1 MGPTTKRDLSKVQ
14 PSKTGV
20 TQDFINEFAG
30 VIQFIELYQNKK
42 ISFEQFSKEIFL
54 LKTYQERYPKDR
66 YDNVITLQNSQL
78 VKELDNL
85 VHQINSILRE
95 MKKDTY
101 HKIPQKIEEEMN
113 ELNRLGQLGVRLI
126 RG

>member
-1 MGPTTKRDLSKVQ
+1 MSIRSKRDLSQVQ

-30 VIQFIELYQNKK
+30 VIQFVELYQSKK
-42 ISFEQFSKEIFL
+42 ISFEQFSKRILL
-54 LKTYQERYPKDR
+54 LKTYQERYPEDK
-66 YDNVITLQNSQL
+66 YNNVITTENSQL

-95 MKKDTY
+95 IKKDTY
-101 HKIPQKIEEEMN
+101 HKIPQKIEEDMD
-113 ELNRLGQLGVRLI
+113 ELSRLGHLGVRLI